1 MATISTINIGN
12 VVNDG
17 LGDDLRTAFQK
28 VNSNFSALNAGL
40 TITGTN
46 LGTVG
51 ENVFKQKTGTE
62 FEFRKL
68 IAGNKIT
75 LISNPE
81 SIVISS
87 TVPNAFNRITTNQGT
102 MDANQFQLITIQGD
116 ADVNVSVNQDV
127 ITVGTVLD
135 LNQILK
141 TLDFGPIVPPY
152 DNMVQFAVAS
162 GNIDF
167 GTITNPG
174 TVSYDLGS
182 FAS

>member
-1 MATISTINIGN
+1 MANISTINIGN

-28 VNSNFSALNAGL
+28 VNSNFSALNSSL

-51 ENVFKQKTGTE
+51 ESVFKQKTGND

-87 TVPNAFNRITTNQGT
+87 TVPNAFNRITTNSGT
-102 MDANQFQLITIQGD
+102 VDADQHQLITIQGD
-116 ADVNVSVNQDV
+116 ADISVSAVNDV

-141 TLDFGPIVPPY
+141 TLF
-152 DNMVQFAVAS
+152 
-162 GNIDF
+162 
-167 GTITNPG
+167 
-174 TVSYDLGS
+174 
-182 FAS
+182 